1 MAVCVTY
8 EFYRDAYGGALP
20 AGAFAEAMPA
30 ALRCVR
36 GLVGGVDASL
46 LDEDGLDAWSR
57 AVCAAV
63 DVLAEAG
70 EGQAGGYEIG
80 DYKVSRHVGDGV
92 ESGPAQAARAA
103 LAELSDTGLA
113 FCGVA

>member
-8 EFYRDAYGGALP
+8 EWYRGAYGGALP
-20 AGAFAEAMPA
+20 AGAFAEVMPA

-36 GLVGGVDASL
+36 GLVGGVDAPGLSD
-46 LDEDGLDAWSR
+46 DELDAWSR
-57 AVCAAV
+57 AVCAAA
-63 DVLAEAG
+63 DVLAETG

-103 LAELSDTGLA
+103 LAELSGTGLA